1 MKFSVEMYDIKVS
14 AEVSD
19 GYDIEQLS
27 DRLISIIK
35 ILSYPGTV
43 VVDGFRSAIDNFI
56 GEANYII
63 KNEQED

>member
-1 MKFSVEMYDIKVS
+1 MEMYNIKVS
-14 AEVSD
+14 AEVPD

-35 ILSYPGTV
+35 ILGYPGTV